1 MKFFRLLFIGFS
13 TLVVGVVA
21 ACGGQQKSE
30 MVDETEI
37 EQVDETETKQVDETE
52 IKQVDKGEKSANG
65 TLICGQFSYSTCPE
79 GCTKKCT
86 PSNCSE
92 TGKRADGM
100 PVITCTDDCEGP
112 GSCVAK

>member
-1 MKFFRLLFIGFS
+1 MKNFRLLFIGFS

-37 EQVDETETKQVDETE
+37 EQVDETEIE
-52 IKQVDKGEKSANG
+52 QVDKGEKSANG
-65 TLICGQFSYSTCPE
+65 TLICDQFSYSTCPE

>member
-1 MKFFRLLFIGFS
+1 MNFYKLLFIGFS
-13 TLVVGVVA
+13 TLIVGVVT

-37 EQVDETETKQVDETE
+37 EQVDETEIKQVDE
-52 IKQVDKGEKSANG
+52 GEKSANG
-65 TLICGQFSYSTCPE
+65 ILFCDQFSYSTCPE
-79 GCTKKCT
+79 GCTKQCT

-92 TGKRADGM
+92 TGKREDGM
-100 PVITCTDDCEGP
+100 PIITCTDDCEGP

>member
-1 MKFFRLLFIGFS
+1 MKFFKLLFIGFS
-13 TLVVGVVA
+13 ALIVGVVA

-37 EQVDETETKQVDETE
+37 EQADETE
-52 IKQVDKGEKSANG
+52 IKQVDEGEKSANG
-65 TLICGQFSYSTCPE
+65 ILVCDRFSYSTCPE

-100 PVITCTDDCEGP
+100 PIITCTDDCEGP